1 MPAASGHPAKHFSF
15 IISFQLPQTTH
26 FTDKETKVQRVGN
39 MTRAT
44 QSVSGEARI
53 CTRSVG
59 VRSLHIQSTVFSSPM
74 KSSRFEGCINTL
86 WPRRNHHPRW
96 HLQATAVQEATAHL
110 CPVAQ
115 ILRLAR
121 RPAGQEQEERLQRP
135 WARSPALG
143 DRMWTWIS
151 RGQGTIPGA

>member
-1 MPAASGHPAKHFSF
+1 
-15 IISFQLPQTTH
+15 
-26 FTDKETKVQRVGN
+26 

-59 VRSLHIQSTVFSSPM
+59 GWSLHIQSTVFSSPM

-86 WPRRNHHPRW
+86 WPRRNHHPGW

-115 ILRLAR
+115 IVRLAR
-121 RPAGQEQEERLQRP
+121 RLAGQEQEK
-135 WARSPALG
+135 SPALG
-143 DRMWTWIS
+143 DRMWTRIS
-151 RGQGTIPGA
+151 GGQGTTPGA